1 MSDISREIVKCA
13 KCGEESP
20 QIVVYSVNYYLEGKE
35 NGDKLLHHKQKCPYC
50 NYEAIS
56 IDALNNKLTREELE
70 KITDQFIGEINK
82 YEIFKVP
89 NKLYL
94 DYFNQLKKLFD
105 NSEFE
110 EDSRFV
116 TYCRLDFLRQ
126 ELTDRLHDDKLKNE
140 DPNWKDKW
148 DNRLGAFWDLYD
160 YIRGDRH
167 ITPSSVPNV
176 ENFKDILLANDQYY
190 KDGIICK
197 QEKDILL
204 GMINEMEIFIK
215 SKQESSE
222 YDMTNNSKKLV
233 LKIEDHDWGLKT
245 IYTWNTK
252 TWYIYDNLSVEYEIR
267 NGENKIKSYS
277 HKINDVDLKQ
287 IIKNIELAKSYNHE
301 VQAVD
306 GEAWEFIQYE
316 NGNTVWER
324 KLGYIYGIEPL
335 ENICDVLINLVR
347 NDSDIFIGDEKEENN
362 MGLFSKKDKYDME
375 AEDNVPQFVY
385 GIPDTMRKQWEKEE
399 KEQKEKYDID
409 ERENRPQI
417 VYGIPDSMRKK
428 WAEEEKAKQE
438 QENQNN
444 KYDVDP
450 YENMPR
456 EVYGIPDAMRNRNK
470 YDIKPEDNMPQRVY
484 GVPNPQTKYD
494 IKPDENVPQ
503 KVYGVPFFDNKNTK
517 KCPYCNSTE
526 LWKYLY
532 GEPTYDY
539 DKDKYV
545 LGGCEITGNQPTYK
559 CKKCGKDIYPES
571 NIVLPK
577 ITAKKCIRIGIKN
590 NKSNYVM
597 LLNHYKED
605 NTYDISFAD
614 LNDLAGKVIS
624 DLSTRIPEK
633 YFVKFIDRLYTIIN
647 NWHDN
652 YPGESEI
659 IWSVKI
665 EEDGNNR
672 LISGNGGF
680 PENWDTFVDLLI
692 EYEKIFKNAKKIEI
706 EKIQEMEYNKLTL
719 EEAISK
725 KVKDPFWVQTI
736 IKYFKEDAKMNDF
749 VAKTLFKDLSKY
761 DDILNEFTKYLNQK
775 TYDLENAIEINGYT
789 AKKIH
794 ELNPSFDPTGV
805 YTFMELLR
813 TDPKRAEEIIKGGFK
828 NKDVIPPTNNFSF
841 PNPFED
847 NK

>member
-13 KCGEESP
+13 KCGKESP

-399 KEQKEKYDID
+399 KEQKEKYDI
-409 ERENRPQI
+409 
-417 VYGIPDSMRKK
+417 
-428 WAEEEKAKQE
+428 
-438 QENQNN
+438 
-444 KYDVDP
+444 
-450 YENMPR
+450 
-456 EVYGIPDAMRNRNK
+456 
-470 YDIKPEDNMPQRVY
+470 KPEDNMPQRVY

-494 IKPDENVPQ
+494 IKPEENVPQ

-794 ELNPSFDPTGV
+794 ELNPSFEPTGV